1 MLILQKF
8 HSNHI
13 DPNWQATNDYQI
25 TTYHMITNNTQKGK
39 LYLIP
44 TTLGAFDSIN
54 RVIPDYNTQVVHGL
68 EIFIV
73 EQVRTARRFLSKLKH
88 PVNIDNIVFYELNKH
103 TDESEVFSY
112 LYDISNGKSVGL
124 LSEAGTPCIADP
136 GAATV
141 KIAHELGMKIIP
153 LVGPNSIV
161 LSLMASGFNGQNF
174 TFHGYLP
181 IDKSALSKK
190 LKSIEQS
197 AYKAD
202 QTQIFIETP
211 YRNNQLFST
220 ILKVCSPGTLLC
232 VATDLTLPS
241 ETINTYSISDWKR
254 KKPDFHK
261 KPTVFLI
268 YKA

>member
-1 MLILQKF
+1 MTQT
-8 HSNHI
+8 SNK
-13 DPNWQATNDYQI
+13 
-25 TTYHMITNNTQKGK
+25 KGK
-39 LYLIP
+39 LYLVP
-44 TTLGAFDSIN
+44 TTLGVFDTFD
-54 RVIPDYNTQVVHGL
+54 RVIPDYNTQIVHKL

-88 PVNIDNIVFYELNKH
+88 PINIDNIVFYELNKH

-112 LYDISNGKSVGL
+112 LHDIGSGKSVGL

-136 GAATV
+136 GAAVV
-141 KIAHELGMKIIP
+141 KIAHELDMNIVP
-153 LVGPNSIV
+153 LVGPNSII

-181 IDKSALSKK
+181 IDKNTLSRK
-190 LKSIEQS
+190 LKTIEQNV
-197 AYKAD
+197 YKFD

-211 YRNNQLFST
+211 YRNNQMFDT
-220 ILKVCSPGTLLC
+220 ILKICSSGTLLC
-232 VATDLTLPS
+232 IATDITLAS
-241 ETINTYSISDWKR
+241 ESIKTYSVAEWKK

-268 YKA
+268 YRS